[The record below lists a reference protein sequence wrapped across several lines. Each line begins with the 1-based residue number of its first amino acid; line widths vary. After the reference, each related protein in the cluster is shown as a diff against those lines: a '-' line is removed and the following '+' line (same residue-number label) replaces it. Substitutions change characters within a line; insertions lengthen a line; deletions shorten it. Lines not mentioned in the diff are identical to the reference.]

1 MIHGIRCTACSALAW
16 GALAMGCAPATP
28 DPAQLSTV
36 DSLITTTAAA
46 LFTLNELDAGRYHRL
61 DSTYE
66 ATSSVFRA
74 RFTDTL
80 DRNSA
85 RVLGDQYLLLRGAR
99 RLGADHL
106 RVANDLRSTSE
117 RLHALRN
124 DLAQGAIAPEKALD
138 LIGRE
143 STQHAALTDEV
154 YLVIANYRAVQQAWD
169 RRDTVEQ
176 LLSLSALP
184 VQP

>member
-1 MIHGIRCTACSALAW
+1 
-16 GALAMGCAPATP
+16 
-28 DPAQLSTV
+28 
-36 DSLITTTAAA
+36 
-46 LFTLNELDAGRYHRL
+46 
-61 DSTYE
+61 
-66 ATSSVFRA
+66 
-74 RFTDTL
+74 
-80 DRNSA
+80 
-85 RVLGDQYLLLRGAR
+85 VLGDQYLLLRGAR

>member
-1 MIHGIRCTACSALAW
+1 MIHGIRCTAFSALAW

-46 LFTLNELDAGRYHRL
+46 LLTLNELDAGRYDRL

-66 ATSSVFRA
+66 AANSMFRA
-74 RFTDTL
+74 RFNDTL

-85 RVLGDQYLLLRGAR
+85 RVLGDQYLLLRDAR
-99 RLGADHL
+99 KLGDDHL
-106 RVANDLRSTSE
+106 RVVSDLRSTRE
-117 RLHALRN
+117 RLHALRS
-124 DLAQGAIAPEKALD
+124 DLSQGAIAPIKGTD
-138 LIGRE
+138 IIDRE
-143 STQHAALTDEV
+143 RTQHAVLTDEV

-176 LLSLSALP
+176 LLSAQARSVRP
-184 VQP
+184 

>member
-1 MIHGIRCTACSALAW
+1 MIHGIRCTACCALAW
-16 GALAMGCAPATP
+16 GALAMGCAPAKP

-46 LFTLNELDAGRYHRL
+46 LLTLNELDAGRYHRL

-66 ATSSVFRA
+66 ATSSTFRA
-74 RFTDTL
+74 RFNDTL
-80 DRNSA
+80 DRTSA

-99 RLGADHL
+99 KLGDDHL
-106 RVANDLRSTSE
+106 RVTTDLRSTSE

-124 DLAQGAIAPEKALD
+124 DLAQGAIAPGKAGN
-138 LIGRE
+138 LIDRE
-143 STQHAALTDEV
+143 RTQHAALTDEV

-176 LLSLSALP
+176 LLSIRALSVHP
-184 VQP
+184 